1 MGKSWSYSEL
11 SKLAKTNGGPEMLI
25 SNIKAGSYRKGLA
38 AGRKECI
45 LFVAVSLC
53 VAGFILICEEGPKFV
68 SFVNDKVSREMS
80 TKKAIM
86 SEEILLNEI
95 KEVDSPT
102 N

>member
-11 SKLAKTNGGPEMLI
+11 SKLAKTYGGPEILI
-25 SNIKAGSYRKGLA
+25 SNIKDGNYRRGLV

-45 LFVAVSLC
+45 PIVVSSLC
-53 VAGFILICEEGPKFV
+53 IACIVLICEEGPKFV